1 MHRLLTPLV
10 LIFAAS
16 VASVASAQLTPMTRT
31 QALQTALDRGARL
44 TVAQAD
50 TAVAAAQV
58 IAARVRP
65 NPSFSASYSKSVP
78 NYHYTFDIPFD
89 FPTLRQLRIRAAQT
103 GLEAANLRYT
113 LARATIALDA
123 DTTYTRAVAARER
136 LALSRRTALGADSLR
151 RMVERRRDAG
161 DASDMDVELARV
173 TAGQA
178 ANAAAGDSLE
188 VVSAL
193 LDLQAVLGMKS
204 ERVELAATD
213 SLIAPPDGESP
224 PSVTLGEAAASLS
237 LESASLSA
245 RLQHRSIWTTPSL
258 SLGFEHGDPDQR
270 GILPTFGLGISLPL
284 FDRNR
289 GGVAQ
294 AEAERARAAAE
305 LTLAQVEARNQI
317 AHATREREN
326 ALARVE
332 RDRQVVT
339 SANRV
344 AAMSLTAYREGAASL
359 ANVIEAVRS
368 SREVL
373 AQYIT
378 DLAAAWI
385 ATAELR
391 ALSVAPAG
399 GTPNTT
405 RNQGTEMPGK
415 IR

>member
-1 MHRLLTPLV
+1 MIRSTKLLVIATMFV
-10 LIFAAS
+10 AAS
-16 VASVASAQLTPMTRT
+16 VARAQQTPVTRA
-31 QALQTALDRGARL
+31 QALEIALDRGARL
-44 TVAQAD
+44 GVARAD

-78 NYHYTFDIPFD
+78 NFHYTFDIPFD
-89 FPTLRQLRIRAAQT
+89 FPTLRQMRIRAAQT

-113 LARATIALDA
+113 LARAMIALDA
-123 DTTYTRAVAARER
+123 DTTYTRAVAAREH
-136 LALSRRTALGADSLR
+136 LALSRRTALDADSLR

-173 TAGQA
+173 TAGQQ

-188 VVSAL
+188 LISAL
-193 LDLQAVLGMKS
+193 LDLQAVLGMRS
-204 ERVELAATD
+204 ENVELLATD
-213 SLIAPPDGESP
+213 SLVAPPEAMTARP
-224 PSVTLGEAAASLS
+224 VTLGEAAASLS
-237 LESASLSA
+237 LESATLSA
-245 RLQHRSIWTTPSL
+245 RLQRRSIWTTPSL
-258 SLGFEHGDPDQR
+258 SLGFEHGDPDQP
-270 GILPTFGLGISLPL
+270 GILPTFGLGIALPL

-326 ALARVE
+326 AVARVG
-332 RDRQVVT
+332 RDQLVAA

-344 AAMSLTAYREGAASL
+344 AAMSLTAYREGASSL
-359 ANVIEAVRS
+359 VNVIEAVRT

-391 ALSVAPAG
+391 ALGAAP
-399 GTPNTT
+399 P
-405 RNQGTEMPGK
+405 RDRQ
-415 IR
+415 

>member
-1 MHRLLTPLV
+1 MIRFITPLAATLLTAS
-10 LIFAAS
+10 AA
-16 VASVASAQLTPMTRT
+16 AAQLTPMTRM
-31 QALQTALDRGARL
+31 QALETALDRGVRL
-44 TVAQAD
+44 AVAQAD

-58 IAARVRP
+58 VAARVRP
-65 NPSFSASYSKSVP
+65 NPSVSASYSKSVP
-78 NYHYTFDIPFD
+78 NYHYSFDIPFD
-89 FPTLRQLRIRAAQT
+89 FPAIRQLRIRAAQT
-103 GLEAANLRYT
+103 GLDAANLRYT
-113 LARATIALDA
+113 LARAMIALDA

-161 DASDMDVELARV
+161 DASEMDVELARV
-173 TAGQA
+173 TAGQQ
-178 ANAAAGDSLE
+178 ANAAANDSLE
-188 VVSAL
+188 LISAL

-204 ERVELAATD
+204 ERVELQATD
-213 SLIAPPDGESP
+213 SLVAPPEAMAARP
-224 PSVTLGEAAASLS
+224 VTLGEAAASIS

-245 RLQHRSIWTTPSL
+245 RLQRRSIWTTPSL
-258 SLGFEHGDPDQR
+258 SLGFEHGDPDQP
-270 GILPTFGLGISLPL
+270 GILPTFGLGIALPL

-289 GGVAQ
+289 GGIAQ

-305 LTLAQVEARNQI
+305 LALAQVEARNQI

-326 ALARVE
+326 AMARVE
-332 RDRQVVT
+332 RDRQVAT
-339 SANRV
+339 SAERV

-359 ANVIEAVRS
+359 ANVIEAVRA

-373 AQYIT
+373 AQYVT

-391 ALSVAPAG
+391 ALSAPPPADS
-399 GTPNTT
+399 T
-405 RNQGTEMPGK
+405 RNQGTDMRGK